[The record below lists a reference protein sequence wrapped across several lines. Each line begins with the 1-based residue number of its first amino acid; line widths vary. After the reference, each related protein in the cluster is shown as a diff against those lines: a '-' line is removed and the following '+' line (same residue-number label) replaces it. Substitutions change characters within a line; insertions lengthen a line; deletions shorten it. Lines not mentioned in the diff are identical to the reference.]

1 MSDCETVRHN
11 TIPNRLKLTLRKQF
25 MWSLHLKEKV
35 AVRKNMKDKM
45 KVCLVLRNP
54 SLTRNRSWLRFAV
67 KTETFS
73 LMLSLH

>member
-1 MSDCETVRHN
+1 
-11 TIPNRLKLTLRKQF
+11 